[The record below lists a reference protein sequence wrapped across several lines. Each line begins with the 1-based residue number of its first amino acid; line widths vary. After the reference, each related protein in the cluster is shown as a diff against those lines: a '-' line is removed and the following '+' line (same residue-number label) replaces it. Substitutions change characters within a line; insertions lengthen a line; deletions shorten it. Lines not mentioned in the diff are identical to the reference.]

1 MTNMRYE
8 FKLDFPGNLFRAIHA
23 IFYCCFVLFCVFFMS
38 CFVLLDGSLCVLYCI
53 VFSVSC
59 VGRVTNL
66 LALFTL
72 IYLPSLCATLSVYRI
87 FVGACNHAQ
96 NNPYMGSVKHKRSYI
111 CSAQLVM
118 FGQVNISLGFDCS

>member
-1 MTNMRYE
+1 
-8 FKLDFPGNLFRAIHA
+8 
-23 IFYCCFVLFCVFFMS
+23 MS

-72 IYLPSLCATLSVYRI
+72 IYPHSLCTTLSVYPI
-87 FVGACNHAQ
+87 FVGACIHFQ
-96 NNPYMGSVKHKRSYI
+96 NYPYMDTVKHKRSYI
-111 CSAQLVM
+111 YSAQLEM
-118 FGQVNISLGFDCS
+118 FGQVNISLV